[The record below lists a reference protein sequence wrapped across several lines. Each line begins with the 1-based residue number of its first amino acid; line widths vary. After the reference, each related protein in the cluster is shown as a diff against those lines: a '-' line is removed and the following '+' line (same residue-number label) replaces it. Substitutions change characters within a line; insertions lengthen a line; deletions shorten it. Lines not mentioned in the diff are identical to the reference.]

1 MKRLWLAPRL
11 TTTLSG
17 SWINF
22 FPSENDT
29 WALVKKVSILQHF
42 RIFITVEYSKNYIYM
57 TVGKRHIYINPFL
70 KYLQLNLL
78 SSFNIYIIL
87 GC

>member
-29 WALVKKVSILQHF
+29 WALLKKVSILQHF
-42 RIFITVEYSKNYIYM
+42 RIFITVEYSKTIF
-57 TVGKRHIYINPFL
+57 I
-70 KYLQLNLL
+70 
-78 SSFNIYIIL
+78 
-87 GC
+87 